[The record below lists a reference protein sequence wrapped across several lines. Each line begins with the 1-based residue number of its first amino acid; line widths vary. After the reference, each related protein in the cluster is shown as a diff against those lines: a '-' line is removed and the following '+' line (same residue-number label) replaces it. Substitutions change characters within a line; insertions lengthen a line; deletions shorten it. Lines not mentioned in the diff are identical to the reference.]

1 MKKKEIKEMAKKIA
15 KYEMIIQ
22 NNTDKD
28 EVIKAQNA
36 ILSLSKSV
44 YSLEDMMAI
53 DEMVQDMMSQ

>member
-22 NNTDKD
+22 NNTDED

-44 YSLEDMMAI
+44 HSLEDMMAI

>member
-22 NNTDKD
+22 NNTDED
-28 EVIKAQNA
+28 EVTKAQNA
-36 ILSLSKSV
+36 ILNLSKSV
-44 YSLEDMMAI
+44 HSLEDMMAI